1 MLMKY
6 LAAGVGWIDMGTRSE
21 GVWPQNEPVLASY
34 DIPDVIKYL
43 KTFKLGMMALAQRV
57 QNASSDATVVAS
69 EPPSMQMEWTV
80 NLPVQLENA
89 ADWKRASVAYVQ
101 LLETFESFVEPF
113 EEFLRRAAEL
123 HTIPYVDIEFDAWVL
138 KCITACLTASG
149 VNSVRE
155 AGFRSGQELS
165 EGVRCSIIVADLLLR
180 GYEDRLVKSD
190 RS

>member
-1 MLMKY
+1 MKHF
-6 LAAGVGWIDMGTRSE
+6 AAGVGWIDMGTRSE
-21 GVWPQNEPVLASY
+21 GVWPRNKPVLASY
-34 DIPDVIKYL
+34 DISDVIKYL

-80 NLPVQLENA
+80 NLPVQLENE

-101 LLETFESFVEPF
+101 LEGSFEGFIC
-113 EEFLRRAAEL
+113 RAAEL

-138 KCITACLTASG
+138 KCVTVCLTASG

-155 AGFRSGQELS
+155 AEFRSSQELS

-180 GYEDRLVKSD
+180 GYEDCLVKSD